1 MQRSAPIWTLLA
13 LAGALAAGPALAQQ
27 AQAEKSSSAPPKLE
41 RIDDNADQ
49 PITVIPQKPQTQ
61 ITEKKEG
68 GRTTEAHVKAGKSEY
83 TVKAHTPA
91 GNAQVGDAQ
100 TGGVRAP
107 QWQVME
113 FDLNKRKP
121 KDVDNPEKAAA
132 APETKQEAQ
141 PAKK

>member
-1 MQRSAPIWTLLA
+1 MQSSALTLKLLA
-13 LAGALAAGPALAQQ
+13 LAAVLAAGPVLAQQ
-27 AQAEKSSSAPPKLE
+27 AQAEKASSAPPKLE
-41 RIDDNADQ
+41 RIDDNADA
-49 PITVIPQKPQTQ
+49 PITVVPQKPRTQ

-68 GRTTEAHVKAGKSEY
+68 GRTTEAQVKSGKSEY
-83 TVKAHTPA
+83 TLKSHTPA

-121 KDVDNPEKAAA
+121 KDVEAKDPKAASA
-132 APETKQEAQ
+132 DAKQEAK